1 MERLDEMSRQSKKPR
16 SHVLQEAL
24 RLWRRM
30 QINDKLAEGYRA
42 MFENDRETAERHFA
56 CIYGD
61 SEMKS
66 LTPRRVELWLVNF
79 NLGRGSGQGGVRPTL
94 IRQNDTGNIYAARR
108 FWSPY
113 PEDSKTDRLIRLIKI
128 LARTRIPGRKS

>member
-1 MERLDEMSRQSKKPR
+1 
-16 SHVLQEAL
+16 
-24 RLWRRM
+24 M

-79 NLGRGSGQGGVRPTL
+79 NLGRGSEQGGVRPTL
-94 IRQNDTGNIYAARR
+94 IRQNDTGNIYRR
-108 FWSPY
+108 PTILVAISRGSQDRSP
-113 PEDSKTDRLIRLIKI
+113 DQIDQDLC
-128 LARTRIPGRKS
+128 

>member
-1 MERLDEMSRQSKKPR
+1 MSRQSKKPR

-79 NLGRGSGQGGVRPTL
+79 NLGRGSGQGAVRPTP
-94 IRQNDTGNIYAARR
+94 IGQNDTGIITPHPPFCAPTPA
-108 FWSPY
+108 
-113 PEDSKTDRLIRLIKI
+113 
-128 LARTRIPGRKS
+128 

>member
-30 QINDKLAEGYRA
+30 QINDKLAERYRA

-79 NLGRGSGQGGVRPTL
+79 NLGRGSEQGAFGPHSYART
-94 IRQNDTGNIYAARR
+94 IHIYAARR

-113 PEDSKTDRLIRLIKI
+113 PEDPKTDRLIRLIKI
-128 LARTRIPGRKS
+128 FARTRIPGRKS

>member
-1 MERLDEMSRQSKKPR
+1 
-16 SHVLQEAL
+16 
-24 RLWRRM
+24 M
-30 QINDKLAEGYRA
+30 QINDKLAEGCRA

-79 NLGRGSGQGGVRPTL
+79 NLGRGSEQGGVWPTHHTPERYRKYLRRPTIL
-94 IRQNDTGNIYAARR
+94 VAISKGSQDR
-108 FWSPY
+108 SPDQIDQDLCSD
-113 PEDSKTDRLIRLIKI
+113 PDSRKKI
-128 LARTRIPGRKS
+128 VGSILTALSAGIMMHS

>member
-1 MERLDEMSRQSKKPR
+1 
-16 SHVLQEAL
+16 
-24 RLWRRM
+24 M

-79 NLGRGSGQGGVRPTL
+79 NLGRGSEQGAFGPHS
-94 IRQNDTGNIYAARR
+94 Y
-108 FWSPY
+108 
-113 PEDSKTDRLIRLIKI
+113 
-128 LARTRIPGRKS
+128 ARTIPEIFTPPDDFGRHIQRIPRQIA